1 MTEKDYLYWKEMT
14 RRYFDAETTEA
25 EERML
30 KRFAASPEADDA
42 EWNELRAVMG
52 YATVGKRLHGQA
64 ASTTSIIPLRPR
76 RRWIPAVAAASILMA
91 LVAVPTVKWL
101 TADESAEKDICI
113 AYVNG
118 NRVTDPVQVIQAM
131 HHAMSHVQQVE
142 PMTTVE
148 EQLGSIFELMKK

>member
-1 MTEKDYLYWKEMT
+1 MA

-30 KRFAASPEADDA
+30 KRFAASPEADGG
-42 EWNELRAVMG
+42 EWDELRAVMG
-52 YATVGKRLHGQA
+52 YATVGKRLHEQA
-64 ASTTSIIPLRPR
+64 ATNNTIPLRPK
-76 RRWIPAVAAASILMA
+76 RRWIPAVAAASILLA

-101 TADESAEKDICI
+101 RADESAEKDICI
-113 AYVNG
+113 AYING
-118 NRVTDPVQVIQAM
+118 HRVTDPAQVIQAM

-148 EQLGSIFELMKK
+148 EQLGNMFELMKK

>member
-1 MTEKDYLYWKEMT
+1 MA

-30 KRFAASPEADDA
+30 KRFAASPEADGA
-42 EWNELRAVMG
+42 EWDELRAVMG

-64 ASTTSIIPLRPR
+64 ATTHTIPLRPR
-76 RRWIPAVAAASILMA
+76 RRWIPTVAAASILLA

-118 NRVTDPVQVIQAM
+118 HQVTDPAQVIQAM
-131 HHAMSHVQQVE
+131 HRAMAHVQQVE

-148 EQLGSIFELMKK
+148 EQLGSMFELMKK